1 MSRCLRLGSSSL
13 AVLSRL
19 GPCLDRLLSLIAD
32 CDLTILS
39 CSRLSFCRGNPE
51 DSHGQKFP
59 FLTQIVVQYLNFID
73 QLKRVVGSI
82 ACWCCSAGLL
92 MNATSKIDWF
102 SSVRADFLCTNFQ
115 AKCSDVRRRRPPGR
129 SRRRDILDLG
139 HGQERDC
146 GALWTTVVFRW
157 WCLDEDLAGQC
168 GLQRN
173 IFDDAGCSVPV
184 VARKPLP
191 NLLTHRAVRE

>member
-51 DSHGQKFP
+51 DPHGQKFP

-115 AKCSDVRRRRPPGR
+115 AKCSGERRRRPSRLGGATFWTWDMGKKETVAHCGR
-129 SRRRDILDLG
+129 RWSFDGGVWMKILRGSVAYNEIYLTTRDV
-139 HGQERDC
+139 R
-146 GALWTTVVFRW
+146 FRW
-157 WCLDEDLAGQC
+157 WLGSHCPIC
-168 GLQRN
+168 
-173 IFDDAGCSVPV
+173 
-184 VARKPLP
+184 
-191 NLLTHRAVRE
+191 